1 MLILQERDL
10 ELNTAKQ
17 RLEEVNAEVAELK
30 LLLDRKEDQL
40 ILATGMLKEKDDF
53 AEAMQHE
60 LDDVRVKAS
69 EGESVVGRI
78 VDLTKE
84 LVIST
89 KEGSLYTTSDFEKFP
104 SQFLRKP
111 AEDYRSQKIQLEA
124 ELELTKENLKA
135 KEMELLASQRKLAIK
150 DEELEMVLEILEEKD
165 RELKELE
172 ERRRDAND
180 LNKLSILANE
190 SVEDLSIEKLQL
202 EAAQLEVEAA
212 TSALHK
218 LVEMSRELLNK
229 ASLSIDSDLE
239 VNVFRFCLFY

>member
-1 MLILQERDL
+1 MPHES
-10 ELNTAKQ
+10 
-17 RLEEVNAEVAELK
+17 
-30 LLLDRKEDQL
+30 
-40 ILATGMLKEKDDF
+40 DD
-53 AEAMQHE
+53 A
-60 LDDVRVKAS
+60 RVKAS
-69 EGESVVGRI
+69 EVESVVGRI

-84 LVIST
+84 LVFST

-104 SQFLRKP
+104 SQFLGKHV
-111 AEDYRSQKIQLEA
+111 EDYRSQKIQLEA

-135 KEMELLASQRKLAIK
+135 KEMELLASQRKLAIQ
-150 DEELEMVLEILEEKD
+150 DEELEMVLERLEEKD

-172 ERRRDAND
+172 ERRRDEDD

-190 SVEDLSIEKLQL
+190 SVDDLSIEKLQL

-218 LVEMSRELLNK
+218 LAEMRRELLNK

-239 VNVFRFCLFY
+239 VNVFLFCLF